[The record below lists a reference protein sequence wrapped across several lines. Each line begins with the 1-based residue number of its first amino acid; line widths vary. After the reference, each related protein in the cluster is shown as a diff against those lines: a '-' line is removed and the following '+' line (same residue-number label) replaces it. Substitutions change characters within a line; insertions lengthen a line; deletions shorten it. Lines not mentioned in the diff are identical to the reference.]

1 MEVNVDR
8 ERTMEEAP
16 HSCEMADAYVS
27 TRFREDSD
35 ECVKGEISIG
45 ELVTRTGCQW
55 IPEDLQADE

>member
-1 MEVNVDR
+1 MDR
-8 ERTMEEAP
+8 ERAMEEAL

-55 IPEDLQADE
+55 IPEGL

>member
-1 MEVNVDR
+1 MDR

-27 TRFREDSD
+27 TRFREDSN
-35 ECVKGEISIG
+35 EYVKGQISIE

-55 IPEDLQADE
+55 IPEGL